1 MADSAQ
7 SRESFSTAE
16 AVVQNVPRPL
26 TEAGKAVSVAT
37 TRITALDFT
46 KGALVLFMVLYH
58 WLNYFLGPGGISYRF
73 LRFLPPSFIFI
84 TGFLVSN
91 VYLSKYAVTDSRIP
105 KRLLI
110 RALKILGVFLAL
122 NFAIALLVT
131 GIRNLNVG
139 SYSSVFVLG
148 NVHIVGVGKAAA
160 FYILVPISYLLILSA
175 ALLVPYRSFKYTF
188 HFTFAAFVIG
198 IVLLSVLGYRSNNLE
213 LVSVGLLGLILGFG
227 TVEKINSYVKHP
239 CILGIAYAAYLA
251 LLSVW
256 EPNFLVHTIGVCL
269 TVALLYL
276 LGTTRVADSRI
287 GSQITL
293 LGRYPLFGYIAQIA
307 ILQVMKRS
315 LIFVELGVGQLML
328 TLAAAV
334 ALTVL
339 SVNVVDVL
347 RKKSRAVDRGY
358 RFIFA

>member
-1 MADSAQ
+1 MTNSSQSQESLSAAQ
-7 SRESFSTAE
+7 AIAESA
-16 AVVQNVPRPL
+16 PRAL
-26 TEAGKAVSVAT
+26 EGSGKAVSAT
-37 TRITALDFT
+37 TRIAALDFT

-91 VYLSKYAVTDSRIP
+91 VYLAKYAATDSRVP
-105 KRLLI
+105 KRLLL
-110 RALKILGVFLAL
+110 RATKILGVFLLL
-122 NFAIALLVT
+122 NLTIAFLVT
-131 GIRNLNVG
+131 GIRNLNANN
-139 SYSSVFVLG
+139 YLSVFVLG

-160 FYILVPISYLLILSA
+160 FYILVPISYLLLLSA

-188 HFTFAAFVIG
+188 HFIFASFVIG
-198 IVLLSVLGYRSNNLE
+198 IVVLSALGYRSNNLE

-227 TVEKINSYVKHP
+227 SVEKINVYVKHP
-239 CILGIAYAAYLA
+239 YVLGVAYAVYLA
-251 LLSVW
+251 LLGVW
-256 EPNFLVHTIGVCL
+256 EPNFLVHTLGVCL

-276 LGTTRVADSRI
+276 AGTTPAADSRI
-287 GSQITL
+287 GSQIIL
-293 LGRYPLFGYIAQIA
+293 LGRYPLFSYIAQIA
-307 ILQVMKRS
+307 ILQIMKRS
-315 LIFVELGVGQLML
+315 LAFVELGVGQLIL

-334 ALTVL
+334 VLTLL
-339 SVNVVDVL
+339 SANVVEVL